1 MTKILTSDAIH
12 RYEVQIKSAILL
24 TALLLFIY
32 SFKTQN
38 VHTRGSQ
45 NSYEYKNTK

>member
-1 MTKILTSDAIH
+1 MTKILTLDAIN

-38 VHTRGSQ
+38 IQVRGSQ
-45 NSYEYKNTK
+45 NPYEHTNAK